1 MKNNYFKN
9 TITLI
14 RAYFFAKRAHKG
26 QKYGTDDYFNHHVM
40 KVVKTTIAMFG
51 FNIDVVLAALL
62 HDTMEDCGTTE
73 KDLLNIGL
81 SNTQVSYVKML
92 TKLKTDE
99 YDKYLIRCGSN
110 LVTYKVKV
118 SDIMVNYRK
127 STKTNN
133 TRLLKKYS
141 SALCTITDLYTRVHN

>member
-1 MKNNYFKN
+1 MKKNYCKN
-9 TITLI
+9 AITLI
-14 RAYFFAKRAHKG
+14 RVYCFAKRSHKG
-26 QKYGTDDYFNHHVM
+26 QKYGTDDYFKYHVM
-40 KVVKTTIAMFG
+40 KVVKTAISMFG
-51 FNIDVVLAALL
+51 FNVDMVLAALL
-62 HDTMEDCGTTE
+62 HDTMEDCGVTE
-73 KDLLNIGL
+73 KDLLDIGL

-99 YDKYLIRCGSN
+99 YDKYLIRCGST

-118 SDIMVNYRK
+118 ADIMVNYRK

-141 SALCTITDLYTRVHN
+141 SALGTITDLYTRVHN